1 MRFVSFVIDLFLL
14 FSTLCLIVFRKML
27 EACYE
32 TSKMLTNTYET
43 GIMDR
48 QGFDVGEEPV
58 WILGRQ
64 YDTRT
69 SNKDITF
76 QP

>member
-1 MRFVSFVIDLFLL
+1 MRVVSFVIDAFLL
-14 FSTLCLIVFRKML
+14 FFAICLVVFHKML

-32 TSKMLTNTYET
+32 TSKMLASTYET
-43 GIMDR
+43 GMLDR
-48 QGFDVGEEPV
+48 QGFDPSEEPV

-69 SNKDITF
+69 SMFETIL
-76 QP
+76 